1 MVAYRFQPGALDI
14 IAQEKRLTSEQALAT
29 ALGITTDQLG
39 RLRHGATVGA
49 PMALH
54 VSTLMD
60 TPGIWHGLTIT
71 RTSAAA

>member
-1 MVAYRFQPGALDI
+1 MIAYRFQPGALYI
-14 IAQEKRLTSEQALAT
+14 IAQETRLTSEQALAT

-39 RLRHGATVGA
+39 KLRHGATVGA

-71 RTSAAA
+71 HDKIAA

>member
-1 MVAYRFQPGALDI
+1 MIAYRFQPGALDI
-14 IAQEKRLTSEQALAT
+14 IAQEKRLGSEQALAT

-60 TPGIWHGLTIT
+60 APGIWHGLTIT
-71 RTSAAA
+71 RSAAAA